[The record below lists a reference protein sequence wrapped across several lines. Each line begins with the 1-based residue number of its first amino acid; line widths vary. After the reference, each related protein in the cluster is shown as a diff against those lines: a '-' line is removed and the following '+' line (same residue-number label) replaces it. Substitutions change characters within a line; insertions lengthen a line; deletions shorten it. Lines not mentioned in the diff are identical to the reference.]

1 MRGRPFPNIQP
12 AVAAPFS
19 QIART
24 LHYQTTRRLFWICSQ
39 QLASASDRL
48 AVVLFCIKLAITL
61 KSSIPLGKLI
71 AVGGNEDKGTYPN
84 PRTRRKYYL
93 NFFELGILKRI
104 VLETGKLDPRI
115 EVITTA
121 SMIPEEV
128 GPIYI
133 ASFAMLNCLN
143 IGVMDIRTPE
153 DARQPEYLERLL
165 AADVIM
171 FSGGNQSRLREMFG
185 DTDFLDTMTR
195 RYYAEPHFVIAG
207 TSAGAMAM
215 SDRMIRGG
223 SVPDALLKGAV
234 KMGPGLD
241 LCPAAIIDS
250 HFVKR
255 GRFGR
260 LIEAVAMYPRLIGI
274 GLGED
279 TGVLITEGH
288 LVETIGSN
296 LVIILDGHEI
306 THNNTASAKK
316 GTTLSLEN
324 VKLHVLAKGNV
335 YDMTERKFYVS
346 KEAQSATNTKSP
358 ASEIS
363 VSL

>member
-1 MRGRPFPNIQP
+1 MKTI
-12 AVAAPFS
+12 
-19 QIART
+19 
-24 LHYQTTRRLFWICSQ
+24 
-39 QLASASDRL
+39 
-48 AVVLFCIKLAITL
+48 
-61 KSSIPLGKLI
+61 IPLGKLI

-128 GPIYI
+128 GPIYTG
-133 ASFAMLNCLN
+133 SFAMLNCLN
-143 IGVMDIRTPE
+143 VGIMDIRTPE
-153 DARQPEYLERLL
+153 DARQPEYLERLM

-185 DTDFLDTMTR
+185 ETDFMDRMMQ
-195 RYYAEPHFVIAG
+195 RYYAEPNFVIAG

-215 SDRMIRGG
+215 SQHMIRGG

-234 KMGPGLD
+234 KMGVGLG
-241 LCPAAIIDS
+241 LLPAAIVDS

-260 LIEAVAMYPRLIGI
+260 LIESVALHPKLIGI

-279 TGVLITEGH
+279 TGVLITEGNW
-288 LVETIGSN
+288 VETIGSN
-296 LVIILDGHEI
+296 LVIILDGHDI
-306 THNNTASAKK
+306 QHNNAAAAKK
-316 GTTLSLEN
+316 GTVLSIEN
-324 VKLHVLAKGNV
+324 VTMHVLAKGNV
-335 YDMTERKFYVS
+335 YDMRERKFYVS
-346 KEAQSATNTKSP
+346 KDALPIRATPTITTV
-358 ASEIS
+358 AAAE
-363 VSL
+363 